1 MLSSHGINPRR
12 THMEIG
18 MSRIKYNAS
27 IDTFQELWDG
37 IDDAELTVTR
47 DRGDKVTVEDA
58 SGNELEF
65 SGANLDW
72 TETGLAGGTVREIS
86 LSNADGKELFEIK
99 AVGLEAAEVQA
110 AFDEGGLDAVLAAVL
125 PGDDRIKGS
134 KGDDWLI
141 GLAGEDTIDGDKG
154 SDYLFGGEGDDLL
167 IGSHGDDY
175 FVFEE
180 DGSSDFV
187 KDFNLG
193 NKGNDYIAVDEA
205 LMANLSFE
213 QDGKNLV
220 VSFGGEG
227 SIVLK
232 NVDADEFSADY
243 VVALPLPDETLV

>member
-1 MLSSHGINPRR
+1 
-12 THMEIG
+12 

-37 IDDAELTVTR
+37 LDEAELTVKR
-47 DRGDKVTVEDA
+47 DRGDKVIVEDA

-65 SGANLDW
+65 SGTDLDW
-72 TETGLAGGTVREIS
+72 TETGLAGGAVREIS

-99 AVGLEAAEVQA
+99 AVGLDAAAVQA
-110 AFDEGGLDAVLAAVL
+110 AFDTDGLDGVLAAVL
-125 PGDDRIKGS
+125 TGDDNIKGS

-141 GLAGEDTIDGDKG
+141 GLAGADKIDGDKG
-154 SDYLFGGEGDDLL
+154 SDYLLGGEGDDLL
-167 IGSHGDDY
+167 IGSHGSDY

-193 NKGNDYIAVDEA
+193 NKGSDYIAVDADLVAAATWE
-205 LMANLSFE
+205 E
-213 QDGKNLV
+213 DGHNLV

-227 SIVLK
+227 TIVLK
-232 NVDADEFSADY
+232 NVDEEDFSADY
-243 VVALPLPDETLV
+243 IVALPEETLI

>member
-1 MLSSHGINPRR
+1 
-12 THMEIG
+12 
-18 MSRIKYNAS
+18 MSRVKYNAS

-37 IDDAELTVTR
+37 IGDAELTGKR

-65 SGANLDW
+65 SGAKLDW
-72 TETGLAGGTVREIS
+72 TEAGLAGGTVREIS

-99 AVGLEAAEVQA
+99 AVGLVAADVQA
-110 AFDEGGLDAVLAAVL
+110 AFDTDGLDGVLAAVL
-125 PGDDRIKGS
+125 TGDDRIKGS

-141 GLAGEDTIDGDKG
+141 GLAGDDKIDGDKG

-167 IGSHGDDY
+167 IGGHGSDY

-180 DGSSDFV
+180 DGSRDFV

-193 NKGNDYIAVDEA
+193 NKGPDYIAVDES
-205 LMANLSFE
+205 LLGSVE
-213 QDGKNLV
+213 WTQDGDNLV
-220 VSFGGEG
+220 VSFGGTG

-232 NVDADEFSADY
+232 NVSADDFTAEH
-243 VVALPLPDETLV
+243 VVALPVETLV

>member
-1 MLSSHGINPRR
+1 
-12 THMEIG
+12 

-47 DRGDKVTVEDA
+47 DRGDKVAVEDA

-65 SGANLDW
+65 SGKNLDW

-99 AVGLEAAEVQA
+99 AVGLEATAIQT
-110 AFDEGGLDAVLAAVL
+110 AFDTGGLDAVLAAVL
-125 PGDDRIKGS
+125 GGDDSVKGS

-141 GLAGEDTIDGDKG
+141 GLAGEDRIDGDKG
-154 SDYLFGGEGDDLL
+154 SDHLLGGEGDDLL
-167 IGSHGDDY
+167 IGGHGSDY

-193 NKGNDYIAVDEA
+193 NKGSDYIAVDA
-205 LMANLSFE
+205 DLIASATWE
-213 QDGKNLV
+213 QDGHKLV

-227 SIVLK
+227 SLVLK
-232 NVDADEFSADY
+232 NVDADEFSADFI
-243 VVALPLPDETLV
+243 VALPEETLV

>member
-1 MLSSHGINPRR
+1 
-12 THMEIG
+12 MEAG

-37 IDDAELTVTR
+37 IDEAELTVKR
-47 DRGDKVTVEDA
+47 DQGDKVTVEDA

-72 TETGLAGGTVREIS
+72 TETGLAGGMVREIS

-99 AVGLEAAEVQA
+99 AVGLEATAIQA
-110 AFDEGGLDAVLAAVL
+110 AFDTDGLDGVLAAVL
-125 PGDDRIKGS
+125 TGDDSIKGS

-141 GLAGEDTIDGDKG
+141 GLAGADKIDGDKG
-154 SDYLFGGEGDDLL
+154 DDYLLGGEGDDLL
-167 IGSHGDDY
+167 IGSHGSDY

-193 NKGNDYIAVDEA
+193 NKGSDYIAVDADLVEA
-205 LMANLSFE
+205 ATWE
-213 QDGKNLV
+213 QDGHNLV

-227 SIVLK
+227 TIVLK
-232 NVDADEFSADY
+232 NVDAEDFSADY
-243 VVALPLPDETLV
+243 VVALPEETLI

>member
-1 MLSSHGINPRR
+1 
-12 THMEIG
+12 
-18 MSRIKYNAS
+18 MSRVKYSAS

-37 IDDAELTVTR
+37 IKDAELTVTR
-47 DRGDKVTVEDA
+47 DRGDKVAVEDA

-65 SGANLDW
+65 SGSGLDW
-72 TETGLAGGTVREIS
+72 TETGLVGGTVREIS

-99 AVGLEAAEVQA
+99 AVGLDALDVQA
-110 AFDEGGLDAVLAAVL
+110 AFDTDGLDGVLAAVL
-125 PGDDRIKGS
+125 TGDDGIKGS

-141 GLAGEDTIDGDKG
+141 GLAGEDKIDGDKG

-193 NKGNDYIAVDEA
+193 NKGDDHIAVDESLIGSA
-205 LMANLSFE
+205 SWE

-227 SIVLK
+227 SMVLK
-232 NVDADEFSADY
+232 NVDFDDFSADNI
-243 VVALPLPDETLV
+243 VALPLPEETLV

>member
-1 MLSSHGINPRR
+1 
-12 THMEIG
+12 

-37 IDDAELTVTR
+37 IGDAELTVTR
-47 DRGDKVTVEDA
+47 DRGDKVAVEDP

-65 SGANLDW
+65 SGADLDW

-86 LSNADGKELFEIK
+86 LSDADGKELFEIK
-99 AVGLEAAEVQA
+99 AVGLEAADVQA
-110 AFDEGGLDAVLAAVL
+110 AFDEGGLDAVLNAVL
-125 PGDDRIKGS
+125 AGDDSIKGS
-134 KGDDWLI
+134 KGDDWLT
-141 GLAGEDTIDGDKG
+141 GLAGADKIDGDKG

-193 NKGNDYIAVDEA
+193 NKGSDYIAVDEA
-205 LMANLSFE
+205 LMGSVSWE
-213 QDGKNLV
+213 QDGKNLI
-220 VSFGGEG
+220 VSFGGDG

-232 NVDADEFSADY
+232 NVDAEDFSADH
-243 VVALPLPDETLV
+243 VVALPLPEETLV